1 MARVNGA
8 GMNGTGEALAGVS
21 GAGVFSAQAR
31 QQYAAM
37 ANLRWRI
44 FVNGLRSRMG
54 AFELGARIVVFCIYG
69 TMGLGV
75 GAGAGA
81 LAYLVASTASWQ
93 YLPLL
98 FWGTFILWQMVPI
111 MLASFQEQF
120 DISILLRFP
129 VRFGSYYLLYVVFGL
144 ADVSTIIG
152 GLCCLGIWAGV
163 TAARPELFAWTALA
177 LAVFALFNILLV
189 RAVFAWIDRWLAQ
202 RRTREIVG
210 AIFMALILS
219 LQLLNPALH
228 QRRHPGHATPQ
239 QRLEEYRQMRAT
251 YGPWLERADA
261 VQRWLPPGLG
271 ARALEQVGQ
280 VGQVGPSQPAPAL
293 ASLGLFGLYVL
304 AVGGLLAKR
313 LGAEYRGENLG
324 QAPKAGKTISRA
336 SRPVPNRS
344 RVLPL
349 QANQALGRSGGLP
362 GAGLVA
368 AVIEKDLRAL
378 LRTLPLLW
386 ALGTPVLMVLI
397 LASLMRNGLSA
408 AANPFSFAMPLCV
421 AYALMGF
428 TQLFYNNL
436 GAEGE
441 GIQILFL
448 SPTPIR
454 TVLLGKN
461 IFHGLLF
468 LMDALLAGLLCTL
481 RLGRPD
487 GVTIAATA
495 AWVLFALPS
504 NLAAGNVFSL
514 TMPYRIN
521 PGRMSRQRGS
531 QSNALLA
538 LLVQLGVLGTGAAVF
553 GISWLFGELWA
564 AVLVFLALAAAA
576 VFVWLRVLGNADTM
590 ANKRKDTMIATLMKV
605 E

>member
-1 MARVNGA
+1 M
-8 GMNGTGEALAGVS
+8 
-21 GAGVFSAQAR
+21 
-31 QQYAAM
+31 
-37 ANLRWRI
+37 
-44 FVNGLRSRMG
+44 
-54 AFELGARIVVFCIYG
+54 
-69 TMGLGV
+69 
-75 GAGAGA
+75 
-81 LAYLVASTASWQ
+81 
-93 YLPLL
+93 
-98 FWGTFILWQMVPI
+98 
-111 MLASFQEQF
+111 
-120 DISILLRFP
+120 
-129 VRFGSYYLLYVVFGL
+129 
-144 ADVSTIIG
+144 
-152 GLCCLGIWAGV
+152 
-163 TAARPELFAWTALA
+163 
-177 LAVFALFNILLV
+177 
-189 RAVFAWIDRWLAQ
+189 
-202 RRTREIVG
+202 
-210 AIFMALILS
+210 
-219 LQLLNPALH
+219 
-228 QRRHPGHATPQ
+228 
-239 QRLEEYRQMRAT
+239 
-251 YGPWLERADA
+251 
-261 VQRWLPPGLG
+261 
-271 ARALEQVGQ
+271 
-280 VGQVGPSQPAPAL
+280 

-344 RVLPL
+344 RVLPP

-521 PGRMSRQRGS
+521 PGRMRGS
-531 QSNALLA
+531 ADRNPMRCSPCWFSWGCWARA
-538 LLVQLGVLGTGAAVF
+538 RRSLGSPGSLGSCGRLCWSFWRWPPRRSSSGCA
-553 GISWLFGELWA
+553 SW
-564 AVLVFLALAAAA
+564 
-576 VFVWLRVLGNADTM
+576 
-590 ANKRKDTMIATLMKV
+590 ATPTQWPTSAKTR
-605 E
+605 

>member
-1 MARVNGA
+1 MAGVGGAGLNGA
-8 GMNGTGEALAGVS
+8 GQAAAVS
-21 GAGVFSAQAR
+21 PGGLLSAQAR
-31 QQYAAM
+31 VQYAAM

-44 FVNGLRSRMG
+44 FINGLRSRLG
-54 AFELGARIVVFCIYG
+54 AFELGARIVVFGIYG
-69 TMGLGV
+69 AMGLGLGL
-75 GAGAGA
+75 GAGAM
-81 LAYLVASTASWQ
+81 AYLVASERQWRF
-93 YLPLL
+93 LPIL
-98 FWGTFILWQMVPI
+98 FWGVCILWQMVPI

-120 DISILLRFP
+120 DMSILLRFP

-152 GLCCLGIWAGV
+152 GLCCLGIWAGI
-163 TAARPELFAWTALA
+163 TMARPELFAWTALA
-177 LAVFALFNILLV
+177 LAIFALFNILLV

-228 QRRHPGHATPQ
+228 QKRHSGHATPQ
-239 QRLEEYRQMRAT
+239 QRAEDYRQMRAK
-251 YGPWLERADA
+251 YQPWLETADA

-271 ARALEQVGQ
+271 AQAIERAGQ
-280 VGQVGPSQPAPAL
+280 ARPTAAL
-293 ASLGLFGLYVL
+293 ASLGLFGIYLL
-304 AVGGLLAKR
+304 AVGGMLAKR

-324 QAPKAGKTISRA
+324 QAPKPGKTA
-336 SRPVPNRS
+336 SRRS
-344 RVLPL
+344 KAASSRSGALPL
-349 QANQALGRSGGLP
+349 GADPARREGWGLP
-362 GAGLVA
+362 GSSAAIA
-368 AVIEKDLRAL
+368 AVIEKEVRAL

-397 LASLMRNGLSA
+397 LASLFRNSVSSA
-408 AANPFSFAMPLCV
+408 VNSFPFAMPLCV
-421 AYALMGF
+421 AYALLGF

-454 TVLLGKN
+454 TVLLAKN
-461 IFHGLLF
+461 LFHGLLF
-468 LMDALLAGLLCTL
+468 FLDALLAGLLCTL
-481 RLGRPD
+481 RIGRP
-487 GVTIAATA
+487 GGMLLAATA

-514 TMPYRIN
+514 TMSYRIN
-521 PGRMSRQRGS
+521 PGRMTRQRGS

-538 LLVQLGVLGTGAAVF
+538 LLIQLGVLGTGAAVF
-553 GISWLFGELWA
+553 GLCWLFQKPWV
-564 AVLVFLALAAAA
+564 AVPVFLALATGA
-576 VFVWLRVLGNADTM
+576 VLTWLRVLANADSM
-590 ANKRKDTMIATLMKV
+590 ANSRKDTMLATLMK
-605 E
+605 ES